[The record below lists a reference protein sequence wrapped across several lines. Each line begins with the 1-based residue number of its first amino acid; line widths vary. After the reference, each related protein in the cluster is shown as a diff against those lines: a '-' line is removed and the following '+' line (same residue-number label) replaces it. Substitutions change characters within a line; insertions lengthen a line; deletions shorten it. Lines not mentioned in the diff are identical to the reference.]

1 MSSPLY
7 IAKKYFLTKRKTG
20 AANFINI
27 TAILGVV
34 VGTMALFVIL
44 STFSGLEKTAV
55 QLLFEKKSTLK
66 IQPKKGKKLV
76 VSPSFL
82 SSIRTVPGI
91 KSMAQTIEE
100 KVQLTYNGRSDFI
113 YLNAIDTLY
122 RKTNLDSIRLFGS
135 LPSNDK
141 QIALANHIVAELDI
155 AMNDFKEPIKLY
167 APKKGKININH
178 PQNAFNVKK
187 VALSGIFYDNK
198 STAYTTLKLGQE
210 LLDLKPNEVYSLEI
224 QHSQTISDEEIKN
237 KIVKAIGDQY
247 NVLTQ
252 KDQLGIFYKM
262 MQTENLMVYLIFT
275 LILIISTFNLIGAI
289 IVLIIEKR
297 EDLITLHA
305 MGMNFKQIK
314 QIFLIEGFIVTSLGG
329 LTGLFIGLL
338 LIILQRQFGMIRVN
352 SLLPYPVEITAA
364 NLFIVIGTVL
374 IIGILASRIG
384 TLRLTKDF
392 LKRN

>member
-34 VGTMALFVIL
+34 VGTMALFIIL

-76 VSPSFL
+76 VSPKFL
-82 SSIRTVPGI
+82 RSIRSVPGI
-91 KSMAQTIEE
+91 KSIAQTIEE

-113 YLNAIDTLY
+113 YLKAIDTLY

-141 QIALANHIVAELDI
+141 QIALANHTVAELDI
-155 AMNDFKEPIKLY
+155 AMNDFKDPVKLY
-167 APKKGKININH
+167 APKKGKININR

-187 VALSGIFYDNK
+187 VVLSGIFYDNQ

-237 KIVKAIGDQY
+237 KIVKVIGDQC

-289 IVLIIEKR
+289 IVLIIEKQ

-305 MGMNFKQIK
+305 MGMRFKQIK

>member
-1 MSSPLY
+1 MSSSFY
-7 IAKKYFLTKRKTG
+7 IAKKYFLIKRKTG
-20 AANFINI
+20 AANFINV

-34 VGTMALFVIL
+34 VGTMALFIIL
-44 STFSGLEKTAV
+44 STFSGLEKTAI

-76 VSPSFL
+76 VSARFL
-82 SSIRTVPGI
+82 SAIRAVAGVKSI
-91 KSMAQTIEE
+91 AQTIEE
-100 KVQLTYNGRSDFI
+100 KVQLTYKGRSDFI
-113 YLNAIDTLY
+113 YLKAIDTLY

-141 QIALANHIVAELDI
+141 QIALANHTVAELDI
-155 AMNDFKEPIKLY
+155 AMNDCKDPVKLY
-167 APKKGKININH
+167 APKKGKINISR
-178 PQNAFNVKK
+178 PQNAFNVEK
-187 VALSGIFYDNK
+187 VVLSGIFYDNQ
-198 STAYTTLKLGQE
+198 STAYTTLTLGQK

-305 MGMNFKQIK
+305 MGMSFKQIK

-329 LTGLFIGLL
+329 LTGLFIGLI

-352 SLLPYPVEITAA
+352 SLLPYPVEITFA
-364 NLFIVIGTVL
+364 NLFIVITTVL

>member
-1 MSSPLY
+1 MRSAFY
-7 IAKKYFLTKRKTG
+7 IAKKYFLIKRKTG
-20 AANFINI
+20 AANFINV

-34 VGTMALFVIL
+34 VGTMALFIIL
-44 STFSGLEKTAV
+44 STFSGLEKTAI

-66 IQPKKGKKLV
+66 IQPKKGKTLV
-76 VSPSFL
+76 VSARFL
-82 SSIRTVPGI
+82 SAIRAVAGVKSI
-91 KSMAQTIEE
+91 AQTIEE
-100 KVQLTYNGRSDFI
+100 KVQLTYKGRSDFI
-113 YLNAIDTLY
+113 YLKAIDTLY

-141 QIALANHIVAELDI
+141 QIALANHTVAELDI
-155 AMNDFKEPIKLY
+155 AMNDCKDPVKLY
-167 APKKGKININH
+167 APKKGKINISR
-178 PQNAFNVKK
+178 PQNAFNVEK
-187 VALSGIFYDNK
+187 VVLSGIFYDNQ
-198 STAYTTLKLGQE
+198 STAYTTLTLGQK

-305 MGMNFKQIK
+305 MGMSFKQIK

-329 LTGLFIGLL
+329 LTGLFIGLI

-352 SLLPYPVEITAA
+352 SLLPYPVEITFA
-364 NLFIVIGTVL
+364 NLFIVITTVL

>member
-1 MSSPLY
+1 LSSPLY

-34 VGTMALFVIL
+34 VGTMALFIIL

-76 VSPSFL
+76 VSPKFL
-82 SSIRTVPGI
+82 RSIRSVPGI
-91 KSMAQTIEE
+91 KSIAQTIEE

-113 YLNAIDTLY
+113 YLKAIDTLY

-141 QIALANHIVAELDI
+141 QIALANHTVAELDI
-155 AMNDFKEPIKLY
+155 AMNDFKDPVKLY
-167 APKKGKININH
+167 APKKGKININR

-187 VALSGIFYDNK
+187 VVLSGIFYDNQ

-237 KIVKAIGDQY
+237 KIVKVIGDQC

-289 IVLIIEKR
+289 IVLIIEKQ

-305 MGMNFKQIK
+305 MGMRFKQIK